1 VQEIVKRQVPEHDED
16 RIGPILAVL
25 GGLRPFRRAERLQ
38 PSNQTLAVEDETVKA
53 RVEIHP

>member
-1 VQEIVKRQVPEHDED
+1 MKRNLV
-16 RIGPILAVL
+16 IGAMFVGLLAVL

-38 PSNQTLAVEDETVKA
+38 PSNQTLAVEDETVEA